1 MARLAGFQKAKR
13 LPRRTV
19 SEMRKTLNPI
29 AIFVRDRR
37 KLLGYT
43 QEELA
48 ERSGTSLGFVKALE
62 LGKNSV
68 RVDKVNEVLALFG
81 ARLEPINAP
90 REGES

>member
-13 LPRRTV
+13 LLRRTV